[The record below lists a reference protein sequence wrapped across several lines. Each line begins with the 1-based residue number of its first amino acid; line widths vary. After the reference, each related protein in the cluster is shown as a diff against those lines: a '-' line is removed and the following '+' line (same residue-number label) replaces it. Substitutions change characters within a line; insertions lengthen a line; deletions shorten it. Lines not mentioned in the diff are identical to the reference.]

1 MNSKTMRDFEETI
14 GGGGKTDSCFSGKHE
29 FVEVEPRSLS
39 KLESV
44 LIRSLDCL
52 ISLLVLVVLS
62 PLLILLLILIRL
74 DSKGSSIFAQRR
86 VGIKC
91 AHFTMY
97 KLRTMHQG
105 AEANA
110 PDMSDLVEPNIQLRT
125 DDPYTR
131 IGKLMCGR
139 SLDEIPQLINV
150 LKGEMSLVGPR
161 PLIQAEVD
169 CFPDSWKQR
178 FQVLPGVTGLAQISG
193 RELPVAEQ
201 VKMDLEWVHKRSL
214 CAYLKVIIATVKD
227 VLYIKG

>member
-1 MNSKTMRDFEETI
+1 MKSEKTI
-14 GGGGKTDSCFSGKHE
+14 GGISKTDSCFSE
-29 FVEVEPRSLS
+29 NCDLVEVEPRSLS
-39 KLESV
+39 KLESI

-52 ISLLVLVVLS
+52 ISLLLLVVLS

-74 DSKGSSIFAQRR
+74 DSKGHAVFVQRR
-86 VGIKC
+86 VGLNC
-91 AHFTMY
+91 NLFTMY

-105 AEANA
+105 AEDNA
-110 PDMSDLVEPNIQLRT
+110 PDISDLVEPNIQLRS
-125 DDPYTR
+125 DNPYTR
-131 IGKLMCGR
+131 IGKLISGR

-161 PLIQAEVD
+161 PLIQSEVD

-201 VKMDLEWVHKRSL
+201 VRMDLEWVHKRGL
-214 CAYLKVIIATVKD
+214 RAYLKVIIATVKD